1 MRILV
6 ALILASTTL
15 QVHAQTVPV
24 PRDDRKP
31 CPYGF
36 TGSGAFC
43 TPVSDR

>member
-24 PRDDRKP
+24 PRDGRKP